1 MRKINAVTLEEVND
15 NLLERLNELIANA
28 NASDLLDIAEA
39 VAKLNTSRRN
49 NNQFAGPESEEAK
62 AEREAVEALTVAMKD
77 N

>member
-49 NNQFAGPESEEAK
+49 NNQFAGPKSEEAK